1 MNRLIGT
8 VENTFATEVLNGYM
22 PENEVR
28 GSFPQAKHQLQIKV
42 EKNFELGTGPLSD
55 E

>member
-1 MNRLIGT
+1 LIGT
-8 VENTFATEVLNGYM
+8 VENAFPTEVLNGFA

-28 GSFPQAKHQLQIKV
+28 GSFPQAKHQLQIRV
-42 EKNFELGTGPLSD
+42 EKILWLVTGPHSD